1 MKAAVEKQRS
11 GAGRRS
17 AARLAALQALYQFE
31 DQVAAGGGDIESVI
45 LEFLTHRAG
54 AVVDQGEAGM
64 AVAEFDGDMFADIA
78 RGVARRLTSIDRLLS
93 GALAPGWPLE
103 RLEKILR
110 NVMRCGV
117 YELQMRP
124 DVPFRVIINEYV
136 ELARDFFDID
146 EPAMVNAVLDRIA
159 RELRPDELGS
169 RKSIGDD
176 AKAAGG

>member
-1 MKAAVEKQRS
+1 MNTTAEKQRS
-11 GAGRRS
+11 RAGRRS
-17 AARLAALQALYQFE
+17 AARLAAVQALYQYE
-31 DQVAAGGGDIESVI
+31 DQVLAGDDDIESVI
-45 LEFLTHRAG
+45 LEFLTHRDG
-54 AVVDQGEAGM
+54 AVVDQGDDGV
-64 AVAEFDGDMFADIA
+64 AVAAFDGDMFADIA
-78 RGVARRLTSIDRLLS
+78 RGVARRLPSIDPLIS
-93 GALAPGWPLE
+93 GALSAAWPLA

-136 ELARDFFDID
+136 ELARDFFDTD

-159 RELRPDELGS
+159 RELRPDERGGP
-169 RKSIGDD
+169 KSIDDD